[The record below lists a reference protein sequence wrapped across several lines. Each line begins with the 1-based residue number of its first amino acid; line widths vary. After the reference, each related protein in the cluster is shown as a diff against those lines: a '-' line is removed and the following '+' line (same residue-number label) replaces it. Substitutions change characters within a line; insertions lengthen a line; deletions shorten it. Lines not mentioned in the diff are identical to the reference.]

1 MTLTELLSRF
11 GEKHTG
17 RPFAL
22 DDNGVCQIAFHEG
35 RALGVE
41 PVGSDDRAFI
51 YSAIAALPEHDAA
64 NVYGKL
70 LAANL
75 FGDATDGAC
84 FAIDPATEEILLH
97 RAVETSHMDLEAF
110 EQAVTGFMDTV
121 EIWARELERP
131 DFAELEAEE
140 GAGAAPLGR
149 PGEEAF
155 IIRG

>member
-1 MTLTELLSRF
+1 MTLGELLTRF
-11 GEKHTG
+11 GDKHTG

-35 RALGVE
+35 RALGIE
-41 PVGSDDRAFI
+41 PVGRGDRAFI
-51 YSAIAALPEHDAA
+51 YSAIAPLPGRDAA

-75 FGDATDGAC
+75 FGDATNEAC

-97 RAVETSHMDLEAF
+97 RAFETNHMDLEAF
-110 EQAVTGFMDTV
+110 EQLVTGFMDTV
-121 EIWARELERP
+121 EIWMRELERP
-131 DFAELEAEE
+131 DFSELEAEE
-140 GAGAAPLGR
+140 EMVTPGLGR